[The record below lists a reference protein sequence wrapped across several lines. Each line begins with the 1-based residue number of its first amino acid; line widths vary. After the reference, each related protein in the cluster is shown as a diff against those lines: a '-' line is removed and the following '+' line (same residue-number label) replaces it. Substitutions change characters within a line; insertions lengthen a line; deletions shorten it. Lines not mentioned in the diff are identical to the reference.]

1 MDLHVTQALRA
12 GRAAAPAPPAPGQH
26 ALVAGGAG
34 ALGAAVLE
42 RLLGRGGFGRV
53 RVLVEQPLAAHLRG
67 LEPLRWQ
74 GAATALPDGPLTTA
88 VLVLDRG
95 RHANGREAAFWRPRP
110 EDLPAFAGVL
120 HAAGVRRLLVV
131 TPQATALPQALR
143 HGLASLDEQAVA
155 ALGFERLV
163 FMRPAQ
169 AGAAERAARAPE
181 RLAQW
186 LLSQLRVMVPQR
198 EQPVRAAKVAAFAA
212 ELAHGLANAPPGTR
226 VVPAEQVWEAAQAP
240 DTAAA
245 ARAWLAGSAIGHATV
260 ALPRM

>member
-1 MDLHVTQALRA
+1 M
-12 GRAAAPAPPAPGQH
+12 
-26 ALVAGGAG
+26 
-34 ALGAAVLE
+34 
-42 RLLGRGGFGRV
+42 

-95 RHANGREAAFWRPRP
+95 RHAN
-110 EDLPAFAGVL
+110 VL
-120 HAAGVRRLLVV
+120 LDWLKLLVAEDIPLEVLQSKDEKV
-131 TPQATALPQALR
+131 TLQATALPQALR